1 MYRYYLKIALR
12 NIRTNKKFSIIN
24 IAGFAFALSIC
35 LAILLFLLK
44 EYSYDRYHKN
54 GDQIVRVVNAGYN
67 SSLVDYRVKDIL
79 QKNYSEITDA
89 CLVINANHPIEI
101 KNGDKGFYLNNILS
115 VDNNFFSVFT
125 IPFLSGDAS
134 LPFKNINSAVLTEET
149 AKLLFGQESPLGKD
163 IYIFGIM
170 PVTITGIIKDFPDN
184 SSISAGILVN
194 AENEQF
200 KFNQWIGDSRDLTT
214 YQWPFQIYLQLDKKA
229 KTDDLTAKINSQ
241 IDMLKPYAEKI
252 SFMDLKDIH
261 LHDTTT
267 GAETK
272 QGNPGLL
279 KLLTGIAVIILIL
292 AIINYVN
299 LTVAQQNKRN
309 KDTGLKKSIGA
320 ARTTIVV
327 QYLSESVIVILL
339 AFISGIFLLW
349 LLMPF
354 YQTIFNTATEIKV
367 LFRFPY
373 IVILPVAI
381 LIIGILSG
389 SGPAIIL
396 SGISPIKILSGH
408 SILKVKKN
416 YLRNTLTVFQFTIS
430 IILIFCVIVVQRQI
444 NYVKHKNP
452 GFNEEQL
459 LRLDIPNITE
469 SDLPK
474 TKVLLEEFRKSPY
487 IINLTVSEGVPG
499 EIRMTMGSN
508 MENNKNNIG
517 VPCIMIDTTFLETFG
532 LKITRGRN
540 ILPGDYEKVCMINEA
555 AYKHFEFQDLENKR
569 FNNFGGFDIIGVVN
583 DFQYSSLHK
592 TIGPVC
598 LMFTSRSRPT
608 SLSLRFAANGAAS
621 GMEYIKAKWQE
632 ILRGYPLKYQF
643 YDDWFDSM
651 YKSEEYFSRTISLF
665 AILAVIISCI
675 GILGLAIFSSERR
688 TKEIGVRKIN
698 GARISEIMILLNKDI
713 ITLLLIAFAIA
724 TPVAWYSMNK
734 WLQSF
739 AYRTELSWW
748 IFALSGLLAFVIA
761 LLTVS
766 LQSWGAA
773 TRNPVEALRYE

>member
-1 MYRYYLKIALR
+1 MFLYYLKIALR

-44 EYSYDRYHKN
+44 EYSYDRYHQN
-54 GDQIVRVVNAGYN
+54 SDQIVRVINTKYN

-79 QKNYSEITDA
+79 LKNYSEISEA
-89 CLVINANHPIEI
+89 CLVVNANHPIEI

-115 VDNNFFSVFT
+115 VDNNFFRVFT
-125 IPFLSGDAS
+125 VPFLSGDAS

-149 AKLLFGQESPLGKD
+149 ASLLFGQESPLGKD

-170 PVTITGIIKDFPDN
+170 PVTITGIIKNFPDN

-194 AENEQF
+194 AENEKF
-200 KFNQWIGDSRDLTT
+200 KFNQWVGDSRDLTT
-214 YQWPFQIYLQLDKKA
+214 YQWPFQIYLLLDKKA
-229 KTDDLTAKINSQ
+229 DRNQLAAKINSR
-241 IDMLKPYAEKI
+241 IDMLKPHCEQV
-252 SFMDLKDIH
+252 SFMNLKDIH
-261 LHDTTT
+261 LHDNTT
-267 GAETK
+267 GAETI
-272 QGNPGLL
+272 QGNQGLL
-279 KLLTGIAVIILIL
+279 KLLTGITLIILIL
-292 AIINYVN
+292 AVINYIN

-309 KDTGLKKSIGA
+309 KDTGLKKTIGA
-320 ARTTIVV
+320 GRTTILM
-327 QYLSESVIVILL
+327 QYLSESVIVIFL

-354 YQTIFNTATEIKV
+354 YQSVFNTTTDIK
-367 LFRFPY
+367 
-373 IVILPVAI
+373 ILLKPPIIIFLPASI
-381 LIIGILSG
+381 LLLGVLSG

-396 SGISPIKILSGH
+396 SGISPVKILSGY

-416 YLRNTLTVFQFTIS
+416 YLRNILTVFQFTIS

-444 NYVKHKNP
+444 KYVKHKNP

-469 SDLPK
+469 TDMPK
-474 TKVLLEEFRKSPY
+474 TKVIFEEFRKSPFV
-487 IINLTVSEGVPG
+487 INLTVSEGVPG

-517 VPCIMIDTTFLETFG
+517 VPCIMVDTTFLETFG

-540 ILPGDYEKVCMINEA
+540 LLPGDYEKVCLINEA
-555 AYKHFEFQDLENKR
+555 AYRHFEFQDLENKR

-608 SLSLRFAANGAAS
+608 SLSLRFAANGAS
-621 GMEYIKAKWQE
+621 PGMEYIKNKWQE
-632 ILRGYPLKYQF
+632 ILPGYPLKYQF

-698 GARISEIMILLNKDI
+698 GAQISEIIILLNKDI
-713 ITLLLIAFAIA
+713 IILLAIAFVIA

-748 IFALSGLLAFVIA
+748 IFVVSGLLAFVIA

-766 LQSWGAA
+766 LQSWAAA

>member
-1 MYRYYLKIALR
+1 MLLYFLKIAIR

-35 LAILLFLLK
+35 LAILLFLQK

-54 GDQIVRVVNAGYN
+54 GDQIVRFVNAGYN

-79 QKNYSEITDA
+79 LKNYSEITDA

-115 VDNNFFSVFT
+115 VDNNFFDVFT
-125 IPFLSGDAS
+125 IPFVSGDAS

-214 YQWPFQIYLQLDKKA
+214 YQWPFQIYLQLDRKA
-229 KTDDLTAKINSQ
+229 NNENLTTKINSQ
-241 IDMLKPYAEKI
+241 IDMLKPYCEKA
-252 SFMDLKDIH
+252 SLMELRDIH
-261 LHDTTT
+261 LYDRTT

-279 KLLTGIAVIILIL
+279 KLLTGIALIILIL
-292 AIINYVN
+292 AIINYIN
-299 LTVAQQNKRN
+299 LTVAQQNKRS
-309 KDTGLKKSIGA
+309 KDTGLKKAIGA
-320 ARTTIVV
+320 GRTTILI
-327 QYLSESVIVILL
+327 QYLSESVIVIML

-354 YQTIFNTATEIKV
+354 YQTIFNTATDIKI
-367 LFRFPY
+367 LFKTPFIY
-373 IVILPVAI
+373 ILPLTV
-381 LIIGILSG
+381 LIIGVLSG
-389 SGPAIIL
+389 SGPAVIL
-396 SGISPIKILSGH
+396 SGISPVKILSGH
-408 SILKVKKN
+408 HVLKVKKN
-416 YLRNTLTVFQFTIS
+416 WLRNILTIFQFTIS

-444 NYVKHKNP
+444 SFVKHKNP
-452 GFNEEQL
+452 GFKEEQL
-459 LRLDIPNITE
+459 LRIDIPNIRET
-469 SDLPK
+469 DLQK
-474 TKVLLEEFRKSPY
+474 TNVLFGEFRKSPY
-487 IINLTVSEGVPG
+487 IINLTASAGVPG
-499 EIRMTMGSN
+499 EIRMSMGSN

-517 VPCIMIDTTFLETFG
+517 VPCIMVDTTFLETFG

-540 ILPGDYEKVCMINEA
+540 LLPGDYEKVCLINEA

-598 LMFTSRSRPT
+598 LMFTAKNPAT
-608 SLSLRFAANGAAS
+608 SLSLRFAPNGAAP
-621 GMEYIKAKWQE
+621 GMQYIQDKWQE
-632 ILRGYPLKYQF
+632 ILPGYPLKYQF

-698 GARISEIMILLNKDI
+698 GARISEIMILLNRDI
-713 ITLLLIAFAIA
+713 IVLLAIAFVIA
-724 TPVAWYSMNK
+724 APVAWYAMNK

-739 AYRTELSWW
+739 AYRTELAWW
-748 IFALSGLLAFVIA
+748 IFALSGLLAFVVA

>member
-1 MYRYYLKIALR
+1 MIGYYLKIALR

-54 GDQIVRVVNAGYN
+54 GEQIVRLVNAGYN

-115 VDNNFFSVFT
+115 VDNNFFRVFT
-125 IPFLSGDAS
+125 IPFVSGDAS

-149 AKLLFGQESPLGKD
+149 ARLLFGQESPLGKD

-200 KFNQWIGDSRDLTT
+200 KFNQWIGDSKDLTT

-229 KTDDLTAKINSQ
+229 SNANLTTKINNQ
-241 IDMLKPYAEKI
+241 IDMLKPYCEKV
-252 SFMDLKDIH
+252 SLMELKDIH
-261 LHDTTT
+261 LYDRTT

-279 KLLTGIAVIILIL
+279 KLLTGIALIILIL

-309 KDTGLKKSIGA
+309 KDTGLKKTIGA
-320 ARTTIVV
+320 GRTTILI
-327 QYLSESVIVILL
+327 QYLSESVIVIVF
-339 AFISGIFLLW
+339 AFFSGIFLLW

-354 YQTIFNTATEIKV
+354 YQSIFNTTTDIKI
-367 LFRFPY
+367 LFKPPY
-373 IVILPVAI
+373 SVILPASV
-381 LIIGILSG
+381 LLLGVLSG

-396 SGISPIKILSGH
+396 SGISPGKILSGH
-408 SILKVKKN
+408 SVLKIKRN
-416 YLRNTLTVFQFTIS
+416 YLRNILTVFQFTIS

-459 LRLDIPNITE
+459 LRLDIPNIIET
-469 SDLPK
+469 DIPK
-474 TKVLLEEFRKSPY
+474 TKVLLTEFRKSPY
-487 IINLTVSEGVPG
+487 IINLTLSQGVPG

-508 MENNKNNIG
+508 MENNKNNTG
-517 VPCIMIDTTFLETFG
+517 VPCIMVDTTFLETFG
-532 LKITRGRN
+532 LKVTRGRN
-540 ILPGDYEKVCMINEA
+540 LLPGDYEKVCMINEA
-555 AYKHFEFQDLENKR
+555 AYKHFEFQDLQNKR

-598 LMFTSRSRPT
+598 LMFTSNGRPS
-608 SLSLRFAANGAAS
+608 SLSLRFAANGSAP
-621 GMEYIKAKWQE
+621 GMQYIKDKWQE
-632 ILRGYPLKYQF
+632 ILPGYPLKYQF

-713 ITLLLIAFAIA
+713 IVLLSIAFVIA
-724 TPVAWYSMNK
+724 APVAWYAMNK

>member
-1 MYRYYLKIALR
+1 MLLYFLKIAIR
-12 NIRTNKKFSIIN
+12 NIQTNKKFSIIN

-35 LAILLFLLK
+35 LAILLFLQK

-54 GDQIVRVVNAGYN
+54 GDQIVRFVNAGYN

-79 QKNYSEITDA
+79 LKNYSEITDA

-115 VDNNFFSVFT
+115 VDNNFFDVFT
-125 IPFLSGDAS
+125 IPFVSGDAS

-214 YQWPFQIYLQLDKKA
+214 YQWPFQIYLQLDRKA
-229 KTDDLTAKINSQ
+229 NNENLTTKINSQ
-241 IDMLKPYAEKI
+241 IDMLKPYCEKA
-252 SFMDLKDIH
+252 SLMELRDIH
-261 LHDTTT
+261 LYDRTT

-279 KLLTGIAVIILIL
+279 KLLTGIALIILIL
-292 AIINYVN
+292 AIINYIN
-299 LTVAQQNKRN
+299 LTVAQQNKRS
-309 KDTGLKKSIGA
+309 KDTGLKKAIGA
-320 ARTTIVV
+320 GRTTILI
-327 QYLSESVIVILL
+327 QYLSESVIVIML

-354 YQTIFNTATEIKV
+354 YQTIFNTATDIKI
-367 LFRFPY
+367 LFKTPFIY
-373 IVILPVAI
+373 ILPLTV
-381 LIIGILSG
+381 LIIGVLSG
-389 SGPAIIL
+389 SGPAVIL
-396 SGISPIKILSGH
+396 SGISPVKILTGH
-408 SILKVKKN
+408 HVLKVKKN
-416 YLRNTLTVFQFTIS
+416 WLRNILTIFQFTIS

-444 NYVKHKNP
+444 SFVKHKNP
-452 GFNEEQL
+452 GFKEEQL
-459 LRLDIPNITE
+459 LRIDIPNIRET
-469 SDLPK
+469 DLQK
-474 TKVLLEEFRKSPY
+474 TNVLFGEFRKSPY
-487 IINLTVSEGVPG
+487 IINLTASAGVPG
-499 EIRMTMGSN
+499 EIRMSMGSN

-517 VPCIMIDTTFLETFG
+517 VPCIMVDTTFLETFG

-540 ILPGDYEKVCMINEA
+540 LLPGDYEKVCLINEA

-598 LMFTSRSRPT
+598 LMFTAKNPAT
-608 SLSLRFAANGAAS
+608 SLSLRFAPNGAAP
-621 GMEYIKAKWQE
+621 GMQYIQDKWQE
-632 ILRGYPLKYQF
+632 ILPGYPLKYQF

-698 GARISEIMILLNKDI
+698 GARISEIMILLNRDI
-713 ITLLLIAFAIA
+713 IVLLAIAFVIA
-724 TPVAWYSMNK
+724 APVAWYAMNK

-739 AYRTELSWW
+739 AYRTELAWW
-748 IFALSGLLAFVIA
+748 IFALSGLLAFVVA